1 VVGKPLRGANRIFNN
16 GQYQANR
23 LNMARYKGRMLET
36 GKFPGVQLG
45 HPDINY
51 VSMADAYG
59 IEGERVDDP
68 QSLAAAIG
76 RCKRA
81 MADGRPYLLD
91 VVIERRFEGRES
103 DWYDFFSVARNLPR
117 QT

>member
-1 VVGKPLRGANRIFNN
+1 
-16 GQYQANR
+16 
-23 LNMARYKGRMLET
+23 MLET

-51 VSMADAYG
+51 VSMADAYS